1 MCSRPRP
8 PTCSVSDG
16 SGLLIPPV
24 TTVLQ
29 GISLAVTLEIAARGA
44 WTSPNPR
51 LNVADVEAADEVML
65 VSTPY
70 CLLPVTRINDSA
82 IAGGVPGANYWR
94 LLSGWNDIAGFDV
107 ADQARSISIEAR

>member
-1 MCSRPRP
+1 MLDLAGHVLETSTANVLVYRA
-8 PTCSVSDG
+8 G

-29 GISLAVTLEIAARGA
+29 GISLAVTLEIAAARGLDVTESA
-44 WTSPNPR
+44 

-82 IAGGVPGANYWR
+82 IAGGVPGAIYR
-94 LLSGWNDIAGFDV
+94 PLCLAGTT
-107 ADQARSISIEAR
+107 